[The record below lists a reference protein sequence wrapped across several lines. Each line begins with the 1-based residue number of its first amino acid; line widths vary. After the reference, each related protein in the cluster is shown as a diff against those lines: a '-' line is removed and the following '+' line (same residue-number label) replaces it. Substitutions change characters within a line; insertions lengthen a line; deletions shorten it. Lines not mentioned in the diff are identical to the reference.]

1 MVKGG
6 GQELMAEKRK
16 PNCFDEFKDISP
28 KKKDPTIQVLYE
40 YEKHYLEMIRKYGEE
55 IKFIQDL
62 LQEYRKEY
70 KTFYETTLPQVKKKL
85 MEDVCIDEEMKRVW
99 LNRFITNVERSFGLS
114 ETLIN
119 DYAIKN
125 LDEFKKAVNEKL
137 RSI

>member
-1 MVKGG
+1 
-6 GQELMAEKRK
+6 MAEKRK